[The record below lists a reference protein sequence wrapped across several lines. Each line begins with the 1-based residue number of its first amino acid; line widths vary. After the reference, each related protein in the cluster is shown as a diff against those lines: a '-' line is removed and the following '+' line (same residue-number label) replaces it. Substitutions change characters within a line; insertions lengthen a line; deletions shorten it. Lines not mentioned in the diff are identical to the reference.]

1 MKTKLDQDTVI
12 RAVLELLEEARY
24 GRAGCPLQELEAI
37 MAGERGIEEKDLQ
50 SALSRVKGEL
60 FVTAKDQAARGP
72 RAHWNPNSLLVLTPK
87 GKSLLRELR
96 VTAQFN
102 VRVPQRLLEEIG
114 SSPVSHQGETP
125 SETALRLM
133 EEGVRME
140 KCPGI
145 SFKWAASGRRPFV
158 LGAGLSVWEIY
169 HIWQDF
175 DRNAD
180 RVAKAYPYLKA
191 GQVNVAVAYA
201 QAYINEMPLGDWGE
215 KPPFAQVVKV

>member
-1 MKTKLDQDTVI
+1 MKTKLGQDTVVL
-12 RAVLELLEEARY
+12 AVLELLEEARY
-24 GRAGCPLQELEAI
+24 ARAGCPLEELEAI
-37 MAGERGIEEKDLQ
+37 MGRDRGIEEKDLQ
-50 SALSRVKGEL
+50 AALTRVKAEQLIG
-60 FVTAKDQAARGP
+60 AKDQHGLSP
-72 RAHWNPNSLLVLTPK
+72 RAPWHPGSLLVLTSE

-96 VTAQFN
+96 TTAQFN
-102 VRVPQRLLEEIG
+102 VRAPQRLLEEIG
-114 SSPVSHQGETP
+114 SPPVSRQGETP

-140 KCPGI
+140 KFPGI

-158 LGAGLSVWEIY
+158 LGVGLSVWEIS

-201 QAYINEMPLGDWGE
+201 QAYINEMPLGEWGE
-215 KPPFAQVVKV
+215 KPPFAQTVKV